1 MPNGIRAAGLIVAL
15 TFRADPWR
23 ATMLVIRS
31 PVTMCSTLGTA
42 YGLKILVDSVLARDM
57 RGVWV
62 AVGVLV
68 AFQLL
73 GSLAGVG
80 TVGARVTV
88 MEKTSLLIDRTLM
101 EAALEVPGIEHHEVP
116 RHRDQLELLRLRRG
130 EIGEMV
136 DTLSHNLG
144 MLLLNAGAVALLAR
158 IDPLLALLPLF
169 ALPSLMGSVYT
180 EKARVRAQER
190 AAESFRAARHL
201 FDVSTRASAGMEV
214 RVFGLGPL
222 LLRRHHQLWRDADRH
237 QNRATWIGSMFA
249 AAGWLVFSLAYVAA
263 IGHVVWLAVRGRATP
278 GDVVMA
284 LKLAAGV
291 NDLVS
296 WMVLM
301 AGWLF
306 GQLKTAGRVVWL
318 MEYAKASRLPHPQA
332 VAAPERLRQGI
343 EFERVTFHYP
353 DRDAPVLSHF
363 SLTIPAGATVAVVGE
378 NGAGK
383 STLVK
388 LLLRL
393 YDPTAGRILID
404 GIDLARIEPSEW
416 RSRLAAGFQD
426 FARLELLAGESVGV
440 GDLPRISDDHAIAHA
455 LSRAAASSVVDSLPD
470 GLRTPL
476 GTSFDQ
482 GAELSGGQW
491 QKLALGRAMMRSEP
505 LLLIL
510 DEPTASLDAGAE
522 HELFERYAANAR
534 RVSQTTGAITVLVSH
549 RFSTVRMADL
559 IVVIDSGRAVECG
572 RHEDL
577 MAAEGLYADLFTT
590 QARGYR

>member
-1 MPNGIRAAGLIVAL
+1 MGKGIRAAALIVSM

-31 PVTMCSTLGTA
+31 PITMCSTLGTA
-42 YGLKILVDSVLARDM
+42 YGLKVLVDSVLAHDM
-57 RGVWV
+57 GGMWV
-62 AVGVLV
+62 AVGLLV
-68 AFQLL
+68 AVQLL

-80 TVGARVTV
+80 SVGARATV

-101 EAALEVPGIEHHEVP
+101 EAALRVPGIEHHEVP

-144 MLLLNAGAVALLAR
+144 MLLLNVGAVVLLAR

-169 ALPSLMGSVYT
+169 ALPSLAGSVYT
-180 EKARVRAQER
+180 EKARVRAQEG
-190 AAESFRAARHL
+190 AAESLRAARHL

-263 IGHVVWLAVRGRATP
+263 IAYVVWLAVRGRATP

-284 LKLAAGV
+284 LKLAAGI

-296 WMVLM
+296 WIVLM

-318 MEYAKASRLPHPQA
+318 MEYARSSARPHPDA
-332 VAAPERLRQGI
+332 VTAPARLRRGI

-353 DRDAPVLSHF
+353 DRDTPVLRDLC
-363 SLTIPAGATVAVVGE
+363 LTIPAGTTIAVVGE

-393 YDPTAGRILID
+393 YHPVAGRILVD
-404 GIDLARIEPSEW
+404 GVDLARIDPGEW
-416 RSRLAAGFQD
+416 RDHLAAGFQD

-440 GDLPRISDDHAIAHA
+440 GDLPRIADDRAIADA
-455 LSRAAASSVVDSLPD
+455 LSRAAATSVVDDLPD

-491 QKLALGRAMMRSEP
+491 QKLALGRAMMRSMP

-510 DEPTASLDAGAE
+510 DEPTASLDAGTE

-534 RVSQTTGAITVLVSH
+534 RVSAATGAITVLVSH

-559 IVVIDSGRAVECG
+559 IVVLDSGRMVECG
-572 RHEDL
+572 RHEEL
-577 MAAEGLYADLFTT
+577 MTTAGLYADLFTT